1 MSFNTPV
8 PWYPEPKTPEIRL
21 VDRDLAQA
29 NFEEFIDLLR
39 RNPGRRLAWSSHQTR
54 GAARQRVNALRRS
67 LRWSVYPEVVFET
80 HCPYPTPDSREGVK
94 EPYYIT
100 VHIDAP
106 EED

>member
-1 MSFNTPV
+1 MTYNTPIS
-8 PWYPEPKTPEIRL
+8 WYPEPEIPEVQL
-21 VDRDLAQA
+21 VDRDLVQA

-39 RNPGRRLAWSSHQTR
+39 RNPGRRIAWSSHQTR

-80 HCPYPTPDSREGVK
+80 HCPYPTLESRKDVD
-94 EPYYIT
+94 EPYFIT

-106 EED
+106 EEN